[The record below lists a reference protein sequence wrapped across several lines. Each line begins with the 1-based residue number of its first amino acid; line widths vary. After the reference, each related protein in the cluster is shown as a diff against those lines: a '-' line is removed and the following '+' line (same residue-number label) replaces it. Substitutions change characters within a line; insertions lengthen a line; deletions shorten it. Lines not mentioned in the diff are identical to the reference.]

1 VALFIYEDALEF
13 TRPFSSNE
21 CETCVFIKRFII
33 NNLKE
38 YYMKTFFVHTLKAL
52 AVVSSL
58 LISIGCLAQAV
69 EKPAPTTATTY
80 SVKPDYRKCAF
91 PACGGWF
98 LTPVNQ
104 YSLQLENDDEA
115 YQNSL
120 LLPNTIYVS
129 TINYRALGLTP
140 AQIRE
145 LEISL
150 RSGQG
155 LLAGI
160 VSGHV
165 ISPAA
170 TKTLIAQG
178 AWTSP
183 TKTEPVG
190 TYLKV
195 TGSGIVCITTP
206 CPYFTA
212 ALINSNYSTN
222 FHELTFEKAE
232 LDSEQEARAW
242 QAVSSGGLVL
252 TGVRYVSQGQTGT
265 GTGISASKVFFAF
278 PAKK

>member
-1 VALFIYEDALEF
+1 
-13 TRPFSSNE
+13 
-21 CETCVFIKRFII
+21 
-33 NNLKE
+33 
-38 YYMKTFFVHTLKAL
+38 MKTFFVRGLKIIAL
-52 AVVSSL
+52 GSSL
-58 LISIGCLAQAV
+58 LISIACLAQAA
-69 EKPAPTTATTY
+69 EKPAPAVGTTY

-91 PACGGWF
+91 PVCGGWY

-129 TINYRALGLTP
+129 AINYRALGLTP
-140 AQIRE
+140 LQVKE

-155 LLAGI
+155 LLAGTI
-160 VSGHV
+160 SGPV

-170 TKTLIAQG
+170 TKTLNAQS

-183 TKTEPVG
+183 TKNDPVG

-195 TGSGIVCITTP
+195 TSSGIVCITTP
-206 CPYFTA
+206 CPYFNA
-212 ALINSNYSTN
+212 QLINSTYATN

-232 LDSEQEARAW
+232 LDREQEARAW

-252 TGVRYVSQGQTGT
+252 TGVRYVSQGQVGT
-265 GTGISASKVFFAF
+265 GTGISATKVFFAF

>member
-1 VALFIYEDALEF
+1 
-13 TRPFSSNE
+13 
-21 CETCVFIKRFII
+21 
-33 NNLKE
+33 
-38 YYMKTFFVHTLKAL
+38 MKTFFVRVLKIIGL
-52 AVVSSL
+52 GSSL
-58 LISIGCLAQAV
+58 LISIGCFAQAT
-69 EKPAPTTATTY
+69 EKPSPTSATTY

-104 YSLQLENDDEA
+104 YSLQLETDDEA

-129 TINYRALGLTP
+129 EINYRALGLTP
-140 AQIRE
+140 LQTKE
-145 LEISL
+145 LEINL

-155 LLAGI
+155 LLAG
-160 VSGHV
+160 V
-165 ISPAA
+165 ISSPTVSPAPA
-170 TKTLIAQG
+170 TKILIAQS

-183 TKTEPVG
+183 TKNEPIG

-195 TGSGIVCITTP
+195 SSSGIVCITTP

-212 ALINSNYSTN
+212 QLINSTFSTN
-222 FHELTFEKAE
+222 FHELTFEKAD
-232 LDSEQEARAW
+232 LDREQEARAW

-252 TGVRYVSQGQTGT
+252 TGIKYVSKGQVGT
-265 GTGISASKVFFAF
+265 GTGISATKVFFAF

>member
-1 VALFIYEDALEF
+1 
-13 TRPFSSNE
+13 
-21 CETCVFIKRFII
+21 
-33 NNLKE
+33 
-38 YYMKTFFVHTLKAL
+38 MKTFFVRALKIIAL
-52 AVVSSL
+52 GSSL
-58 LISIGCLAQAV
+58 LISIGSFAQAV
-69 EKPAPTTATTY
+69 EKPSPIKPTTY

-91 PACGGWF
+91 PACGGWY

-104 YSLQLENDDEA
+104 YSLQLESDDEA

-140 AQIRE
+140 SQIKE

-155 LLAGI
+155 LLAGTI
-160 VSGHV
+160 SGPV

-170 TKTLIAQG
+170 IKTLNAQS

-183 TKTEPVG
+183 TKNEPFG
-190 TYLKV
+190 TYLNV
-195 TGSGIVCITTP
+195 SSSGIICITTP

-212 ALINSNYSTN
+212 QLINSTFSTN

-232 LDSEQEARAW
+232 LDREQEARAW

-252 TGVRYVSQGQTGT
+252 TGVRYVSQGQVGT
-265 GTGISASKVFFAF
+265 GTGISATKVFFAF

>member
-1 VALFIYEDALEF
+1 
-13 TRPFSSNE
+13 
-21 CETCVFIKRFII
+21 
-33 NNLKE
+33 
-38 YYMKTFFVHTLKAL
+38 MKTFLIRALKFLAL
-52 AVVSSL
+52 GSSL
-58 LISIGCLAQAV
+58 LISIGCLAQAP

-91 PACGGWF
+91 PACGGWY

-129 TINYRALGLTP
+129 AINYRALGLTP
-140 AQIRE
+140 LQIKE
-145 LEISL
+145 LEIYL

-155 LLAGI
+155 LLAGTI
-160 VSGHV
+160 SGAA
-165 ISPAA
+165 ISPAPA
-170 TKTLIAQG
+170 TKTLNAQS

-183 TKTEPVG
+183 TKNDPVG

-195 TGSGIVCITTP
+195 SSSGIVCITTP

-212 ALINSNYSTN
+212 QLINSNFSTN
-222 FHELTFEKAE
+222 FHELTFDKAD
-232 LDSEQEARAW
+232 LDREQEARAW

-252 TGVRYVSQGQTGT
+252 TGVRYVSQGQVGT
-265 GTGISASKVFFAF
+265 GTGISATKVFFTF
-278 PAKK
+278 PTKK

>member
-1 VALFIYEDALEF
+1 
-13 TRPFSSNE
+13 
-21 CETCVFIKRFII
+21 
-33 NNLKE
+33 
-38 YYMKTFFVHTLKAL
+38 MKTFFVRTLKAL
-52 AVVSSL
+52 ALGSSL
-58 LISIGCLAQAV
+58 LISIGCLAQAA
-69 EKPAPTTATTY
+69 EKPAPTATTY
-80 SVKPDYRKCAF
+80 LVKPDYRKCAF
-91 PACGGWF
+91 PACGGWY

-140 AQIRE
+140 AQIKE
-145 LEISL
+145 LEVSL

-155 LLAGI
+155 LLAGT
-160 VSGHV
+160 VSGPV
-165 ISPAA
+165 ISPAAA

-195 TGSGIVCITTP
+195 SSSGIVCITTP

-212 ALINSNYSTN
+212 ALINSTYVTN
-222 FHELTFEKAE
+222 FHELTFEKAD
-232 LDSEQEARAW
+232 LDREQEARAW

-252 TGVRYVSQGQTGT
+252 TGVRYVSQGQVGT